1 LESRPFRDSQ
11 LILTQLQLSRSV
23 FHTHTDTL
31 TLAKIEKVTTSASR
45 FTLIQR
51 LTLAIVPRLVWAL
64 LVTVGRTWRFEVLA
78 EEGVTPAFHG
88 FTPGREIYCFWH
100 QCVLPCAY
108 YFRNTGATILISQS
122 FDGELITRTLELFGF
137 HAVRGSSSRGGQQG
151 MIGLRRVL
159 DEGTPAIFT
168 ADGPRGPIYR
178 AKMGPVKLAQLTGA
192 PIGCFHLQPEK
203 AWVAKSWDRFLIPKP
218 FTRIAVSWGQ
228 WTRVPEDA
236 DETTQH
242 HLRFELDNSLN
253 RARHR
258 AYDHL
263 GKTAETNPEA

>member
-1 LESRPFRDSQ
+1 M
-11 LILTQLQLSRSV
+11 
-23 FHTHTDTL
+23 
-31 TLAKIEKVTTSASR
+31 
-45 FTLIQR
+45 
-51 LTLAIVPRLVWAL
+51 LAIVPRMVWL
-64 LVTVGRTWRFEVLA
+64 LLMIAGRTWRFEVLA

-137 HAVRGSSSRGGQQG
+137 RAVRGSSSRGGGQG
-151 MIGLRRVL
+151 ILGLRRVL
-159 DEGTPAIFT
+159 DPETGEGTPVIFT

-192 PIGCFHLQPEK
+192 PIGAFHLQPEK

-218 FTRIAVSWGQ
+218 FTRIAVSWGL
-228 WTRVPEDA
+228 WTMVEEETA
-236 DETTQH
+236 NDELEPLRDQLDVALERARDRASE
-242 HLRFELDNSLN
+242 HLRT
-253 RARHR
+253 
-258 AYDHL
+258 
-263 GKTAETNPEA
+263 GKA